1 MKTLQILNNIPVG
14 VPKSWSACSSERA
27 SQRANRSKWNF
38 QTDLPFKRN
47 TGAHLQNLLVYGVVC
62 DHKLPLSYGI
72 CITEHH
78 ARLAAWCILYV
89 YDSSMFTYIWS
100 PNDLNACRSELPA
113 MVIHFPDCII
123 ACAVLDHPPLN
134 VQMQISYLVEQIIN
148 HVWALYRQCF
158 LVHKLIR
165 KQQHNE
171 TE

>member
-1 MKTLQILNNIPVG
+1 MFQKADQLAAAKELPKEPIDRSEISKLICHSKGTLELISKTYWCMVLFVTINCHSHMVY
-14 VPKSWSACSSERA
+14 A
-27 SQRANRSKWNF
+27 SQS
-38 QTDLPFKRN
+38 TTSSCLM
-47 TGAHLQNLLVYGVVC
+47 H
-62 DHKLPLSYGI
+62 SI
-72 CITEHH
+72 
-78 ARLAAWCILYV
+78 YV
-89 YDSSMFTYIWS
+89 YDSSMFIYIWS